1 MAGVAEFGKE
11 WAKIVEKYEAVFSVN
26 ARTNRNLM
34 DKWWNMETVRLN
46 KVLIVVVLCQRHD
59 QLTIRNLMDKW
70 RNMET
75 VRLNKVVVVVFR
87 ASQLS
92 TLLHPFTPSSEPPL
106 NLSSESLL

>member
-26 ARTNRNLM
+26 ARTN
-34 DKWWNMETVRLN
+34 
-46 KVLIVVVLCQRHD
+46 
-59 QLTIRNLMDKW
+59 RNLMDKW